1 MTVPAGSGLMAAMA
15 ARMVYRWGAA
25 AAALLSW
32 PAFAQPV
39 ATIPDDAALEAAHA
53 LIGTISIQ
61 VHQIFD
67 TSDPRE
73 DKWLYRE
80 ANRWHYRTRDS
91 AVRAQL
97 LFRSGDLY
105 SAALLRETERNM
117 RQLQFV
123 REPKIRPIAYHDG
136 VVDVLVETHDVWTLE
151 IGPSFGRAGGANS
164 ASEARAR
171 TAAANRCL
179 RFIAWSYAP
188 ARVHSLKVCVPAAG
202 SDRPC

>member
-1 MTVPAGSGLMAAMA
+1 MVPMAV
-15 ARMVYRWGAA
+15 RMVNWWSAA

-32 PAFAQPV
+32 PALAQPV
-39 ATIPDDAALEAAHA
+39 ATIPDDEALEAAHA
-53 LIGTISIQ
+53 RIGTISIQ

-97 LFRSGDLY
+97 LFRSGELY

-117 RQLQFV
+117 RQL
-123 REPKIRPIAYHDG
+123 
-136 VVDVLVETHDVWTLE
+136 
-151 IGPSFGRAGGANS
+151 
-164 ASEARAR
+164 
-171 TAAANRCL
+171 RC
-179 RFIAWSYAP
+179 
-188 ARVHSLKVCVPAAG
+188 
-202 SDRPC
+202 